1 MEKTAGRPWS
11 KYSPEFKRAAVDR
24 FLAGESASVIAREL
38 NIRRKFLYDWRN
50 KGVGTEGVPK
60 KPGIAIKA
68 DPVQQQLAQ
77 KQQRIE
83 ELERLAGQQAAQPDF
98 FATALRAVKEPRP
111 NNGASSGS
119 GFTQRS
125 KP

>member
-24 FLAGESASVIAREL
+24 FLAGESASVLAQKL
-38 NIRRKFLYDWRN
+38 NIRRKFLHDWRN
-50 KGVGTEGVPK
+50 KGVGTESTPK
-60 KPGIAIKA
+60 KLGIASKV

-83 ELERLAGQQAAQPDF
+83 ELERLAGQQAAQLDF
-98 FATALRAVKEPRP
+98 FAATLRAVKEPGL
-111 NNGASSGS
+111 NNGKSSMPGS
-119 GFTQRS
+119 TQRS
-125 KP
+125 RS